1 MRLLAAFA
9 VLLLANLSGPAA
21 PRNRSGSTESEIRQL
36 HAQLI
41 AGYMHNDAAILNRV
55 LADNYTFIDED
66 GRFLTKPHIV
76 ESFRSGDHRVFSYD
90 VSEER
95 IRVYGKAAVLTCR
108 YVSRQTYKGQK
119 ADGEYRLMRVFAIKN
134 GHWEIVA
141 GQETRISAGLPAE
154 PSNQVDNHREHNAE
168 QN

>member
-9 VLLLANLSGPAA
+9 VFLLLTPAGIA
-21 PRNRSGSTESEIRQL
+21 AEGNQSGSAEAEIRKV
-36 HAQLI
+36 HAELI

-55 LADNYTFIDED
+55 LADDYTFIDED

-90 VSEER
+90 VSEES

-108 YVSRQTYKGQK
+108 YASRQTYKGQK
-119 ADGEYRLMRVFAIKN
+119 ADGEYRLMRVFAIKH
-134 GHWEIVA
+134 GRWQIIA

-154 PSNQVDNHREHNAE
+154 PSNQVNNHREHNAE